1 MKYIK
6 KRDAGIITP
15 EKIRKNRWEAV
26 KQLGRQRGRGRI
38 LDVLELEGSYALENA
53 AEVFSRV
60 SVGQELA
67 VTPDGA
73 PNSDMLTVRT
83 LDGLIVGFLPASI
96 SLLPRFLLE
105 KDRKIRCFVEYRDYT
120 NDLLTVI
127 VSLYVERY

>member
-1 MKYIK
+1 MKHIK
-6 KRDAGIITP
+6 RPNEGIITP
-15 EKIRKNRWEAV
+15 ENIRKNRWEAV
-26 KQLGRQRGRGRI
+26 KQLSKRRRGCI

-83 LDGLIVGFLPASI
+83 LDGLIVGFLPASL

-105 KDRKIRCFVEYRDYT
+105 KGRKISCFVEYRDYT

>member
-53 AEVFSRV
+53 SEVCMRI
-60 SVGQELA
+60 SVGEELA
-67 VTPDGA
+67 VCPDGA
-73 PNSDMLTVRT
+73 PNSDMMTVRT
-83 LDGLIVGFLPASI
+83 ADGLTVGFLPASI